1 MVEIEVALRDAGKA
15 GEGIDGAGGQGA
27 GAAAQGSATGVSGA
41 DGIRTGRNWPND
53 CKQVLVKGVPS
64 ASGAADEGH
73 PANAGVSSL
82 RSGEIKERILSMRT
96 VKSLIEELAR
106 FPDEALCHAY
116 EGEIIGIV
124 VRLGGREGVIHCGEG
139 EGPEPETQPL
149 KAF

>member
-1 MVEIEVALRDAGKA
+1 M
-15 GEGIDGAGGQGA
+15 
-27 GAAAQGSATGVSGA
+27 
-41 DGIRTGRNWPND
+41 
-53 CKQVLVKGVPS
+53 
-64 ASGAADEGH
+64 
-73 PANAGVSSL
+73 SSL